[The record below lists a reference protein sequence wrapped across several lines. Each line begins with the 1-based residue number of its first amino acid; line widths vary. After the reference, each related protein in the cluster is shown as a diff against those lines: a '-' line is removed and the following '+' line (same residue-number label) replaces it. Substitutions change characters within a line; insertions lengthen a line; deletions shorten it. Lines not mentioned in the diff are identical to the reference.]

1 MPDKAIGLI
10 RSDLS
15 VDVAADERAVRE
27 AAEWSDLDVTEVLVF
42 GADTTMPLLRL
53 LEVLHKHR
61 AAVLIVP
68 TAAHHGDV
76 GRAFETAGVS
86 VLCAALHRGGTG
98 ETA

>member
-15 VDVAADERAVRE
+15 EDVAADERAVRE
-27 AAEWSDLDVTEVLVF
+27 AADWSDLDLAEVIVF
-42 GADTTMPLLRL
+42 DADTTMPLLRL
-53 LEVLHKHR
+53 LEVVHKHR
-61 AAVLIVP
+61 ATVLIVP

-86 VLCAALHRGGTG
+86 VLCAALHRGGAG